1 MKGVDVIDQN
11 APQGVHLCG
20 EGGSWASVLRE
31 IVFKSYLR
39 MVARCFHEHLGGRL
53 RVQSLSA
60 AEGVQT
66 VSKVYAES
74 RIRVLGGGGLVREG
88 GAYPLAPPGRTTGRV
103 WTMGRGHRPRVARTD
118 AATEKLAAPP
128 KTAPPTTPYSSRKN
142 FINYLFY
149 LIFH

>member
-20 EGGSWASVLRE
+20 EGGSWASVLRK

-103 WTMGRGHRPRVARTD
+103 WTMGRGHRLRVARTD

-128 KTAPPTTPYSSRKN
+128 KNRPANDTLLKPKK
-142 FINYLFY
+142 
-149 LIFH
+149 FH

>member
-1 MKGVDVIDQN
+1 MDVIDQN

-20 EGGSWASVLRE
+20 EGGSWASVLRK

-66 VSKVYAES
+66 VSKVCTWL
-74 RIRVLGGGGLVREG
+74 RIGVFVGWFCGGGRSVSTSLHSD
-88 GAYPLAPPGRTTGRV
+88 APLDGFGRWAEDTARVSPAPMP
-103 WTMGRGHRPRVARTD
+103 RP
-118 AATEKLAAPP
+118 KKSPPPP

-142 FINYLFY
+142 FIKYLFY

>member
-1 MKGVDVIDQN
+1 MGGGLKGVDVIDQN

-20 EGGSWASVLRE
+20 EGGSWASVLRK

-53 RVQSLSA
+53 RGRSLSA

-74 RIRVLGGGGLVREG
+74 RIRVFGGWSCGGGRSVSTSLHSD
-88 GAYPLAPPGRTTGRV
+88 APLDGFGRWAEDTARVSPAPMP
-103 WTMGRGHRPRVARTD
+103 
-118 AATEKLAAPP
+118 
-128 KTAPPTTPYSSRKN
+128 
-142 FINYLFY
+142 
-149 LIFH
+149 